1 MNNLTLDGAMAMTM
15 EYSPSSRFDRVQRG
29 VKYKYKYKYK
39 YLAMT
44 MEYSPSSR
52 WNIHRE
58 NCETSCLLFFV
69 RVYGYPSIEL
79 RPGET
84 SIKFHS
90 CSFSRV
96 HGYPSIELRP
106 GGGDESVTV
115 HNVEEFVE
123 RTVDWALYRSYFE
136 IFCFKCDKSGTSFEK
151 ANLSY
156 TGV

>member
-1 MNNLTLDGAMAMTM
+1 M
-15 EYSPSSRFDRVQRG
+15 
-29 VKYKYKYKYK
+29 
-39 YLAMT
+39 AMT

-79 RPGET
+79 RPG
-84 SIKFHS
+84 
-90 CSFSRV
+90 
-96 HGYPSIELRP
+96 
-106 GGGDESVTV
+106 GGDESETV

-156 TGV
+156 TGA